1 MSRIF
6 RDPCGSVCRVNQ
18 RKSSGASTGTYVA
31 VVVVVFALVLGL
43 VYWFVIRDDEKDTG
57 TKNPSTT
64 VTAPKTFAR
73 DGIPFTFEYPA
84 NFAENTGPE
93 GFIWIAGVGPFDML
107 NVKRIANEP
116 RSVDRLRKD
125 TRDSLSVRPDLK
137 ILGEGTDTRDGVT
150 MVRFDV
156 ETTVDGKTLRSQLYY
171 FTAAQVTWQFECES
185 EAQRA
190 VIDAA
195 CVQALGSF
203 ALLGNPS

>member
-1 MSRIF
+1 MF
-6 RDPCGSVCRVNQ
+6 ADPCGSVRRVNQ
-18 RKSSGASTGTYVA
+18 RRGSTSPRPGTYVA
-31 VVVVVFALVLGL
+31 VIVVVVALVVGL
-43 VYWFVIRDDEKDTG
+43 VYWFAIREDEKEPGPDS
-57 TKNPSTT
+57 PPTT
-64 VTAPKTFAR
+64 AKTFAR

-93 GFIWIAGVGPFDML
+93 GFVWIAGVGPFDML

-116 RSVDRLRKD
+116 RTADRLRKD
-125 TRDSLSVRPDLK
+125 TRTSLSVRPDLK

-156 ETTVDGKTLRSQLYY
+156 ETIVDGKTLRSQLYY

-185 EAQRA
+185 ESQRA

-195 CVQALGSF
+195 CVQALGTF
-203 ALLGNPS
+203 ALLGNAS